1 MSWYKL
7 LSLLLLFAVPV
18 GRAFAVPPAPFL
30 ETGIDAQLSG
40 SGGAGVAFASGAS
53 AVWYNP
59 AGVAASEDVEILSS
73 YRTLVAGVNS
83 GYVGASI
90 PVLANH
96 GIGFGWNWTGAGG
109 IEIVDDFGEVDNN
122 QASVGLNCFCLTY
135 GRHFALSKDNTGSDN
150 DGLYLGMT
158 GKGVLQYLGDY
169 SNSGFGV
176 DIGAQFR
183 RGMFAAGIASRNT
196 GGLTLKG
203 KSYWDETVIP
213 EVVPPN
219 IVAGLGIRRLFEIK
233 SSTRPSTERVNLTG
247 REEIGKPYT
256 HRLVAPPEGIRIPGA
271 GAQTVTQVDERD
283 KSQPAKGDEVFHV
296 SASVMTDFGYNFGSH
311 PSQRMWFSLGG
322 DVIFEGL
329 FVLRLG
335 WHSIDH
341 FSAGTGVEISSV
353 ALDYAFV
360 QGQGLVSTH
369 WVTLRWCI

>member
-1 MSWYKL
+1 
-7 LSLLLLFAVPV
+7 VPV

-30 ETGIDAQLSG
+30 DIGIDAQLSG
-40 SGGAGVAFASGAS
+40 SGGAGVAFASGAP

-59 AGVAASEDVEILSS
+59 AGIAASEDVEILSS

-83 GYVGASI
+83 GYAGAGI
-90 PVLANH
+90 PVLTNH
-96 GIGFGWNWTGAGG
+96 GIGFGWNWTGAGS
-109 IEIVDDFGEVDNN
+109 IEIVDDFGEVNN
-122 QASVGLNCFCLTY
+122 HTSVGLNCFCLTY
-135 GRHFALSKDNTGSDN
+135 GRKLVLMEEQARSTS

-158 GKGVLQYLGDY
+158 GKGILQYLGDY

-183 RGMFAAGIASRNT
+183 HGIFATGITFRNI

-233 SSTRPSTERVNLTG
+233 SSTRPATQNRAVVVRDET
-247 REEIGKPYT
+247 KPYT
-256 HRLVAPPEGIRIPGA
+256 HRLVAPSEGVHIPGA
-271 GAQTVTQVDERD
+271 GAETVTQVDERD
-283 KSQPAKGDEVFHV
+283 KSQPAKGDEVFRV
-296 SASVMTDFGYNFGSH
+296 LVSVMTDFGYNFGSH
-311 PSQRMWFSLGG
+311 PSQQMWFSLGG
-322 DVIFEGL
+322 DVIFEDL
-329 FVLRLG
+329 FTLRLG
-335 WHSIDH
+335 WHSRDR
-341 FSAGTGVEISSV
+341 FSAGAGVEISSV

-369 WVTLRWCI
+369 WVTLRWRI